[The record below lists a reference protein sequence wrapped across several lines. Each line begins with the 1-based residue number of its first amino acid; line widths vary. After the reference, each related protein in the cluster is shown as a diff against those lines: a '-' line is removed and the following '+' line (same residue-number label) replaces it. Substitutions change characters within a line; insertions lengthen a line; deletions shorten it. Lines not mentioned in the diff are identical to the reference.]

1 MHSYIHSNKFI
12 YHLCTRYWTGI
23 ENTKKYRPYLH
34 ELVIYNRGG
43 RGSDSLQEII
53 VSVIS
58 HINSNDLICST

>member
-34 ELVIYNRGG
+34 ELVIYNWGG
-43 RGSDSLQEII
+43 RGSDSLQ
-53 VSVIS
+53 
-58 HINSNDLICST
+58 